1 MSNTITSLASTLT
14 QAVNEVQKGIVETQ
28 EQLASGKATL
38 NAAES
43 GVVSRLTAQVEGY
56 KSVGKNLTDAGSA
69 INVAQSALS
78 SVADILSQLKGLA
91 TQASSAGFA
100 SSDRDSLNKTFQ
112 NLINQIDQLVTS
124 ASVNGA
130 NLLNSDFGL
139 QITTGIDGTADS
151 QTQVSATNVKT
162 LVENLKDLLITGLQ
176 IDDLHFPASSLTTPV
191 STITS
196 NSGLPPTAT
205 TPTTTETQAGTAGVG
220 GTPRIETITFPN
232 LNAGASFTANGLT
245 LQLTSDMTGTQLATA
260 FAAKMA
266 SSSATTTYGNWDG
279 TISNAVTTS
288 RSNAVLT
295 CTRTTNGT
303 ASALV
308 LSQVSGTQTQTIA
321 LSTAN
326 MAQGNSIR
334 IGNLTFTAGPGPGNS
349 AGGISPQQV
358 TAAIVAYVN
367 SGVIPDPSIG
377 TFTNNIDAVV
387 QQEKLTFVGL
397 KNTDTFT
404 AGGLT
409 FTANTNVT
417 AEQVT
422 AAFLAKITN
431 ASTPNPSY
439 GAFTGSLTSG
449 IKNNPVNCGG
459 STTSL
464 TLSYDPSVAAGLGA
478 IPTSLVNA
486 SYTIQTLNNGT
497 GSASS
502 VTTSILRAGVN
513 ANTGTK
519 LTGGSAA
526 GISASVLSANTFS
539 LTTADPLTTGTTPAT
554 AGSLSLVSSTSNTTY
569 RNTLTFTNSSLLAG
583 NANLFPGD
591 SVTINGLTF
600 TASQTTTNQQVLDAF
615 KNAINSG
622 DTGNVYGV
630 FSNSDANGGTVAGK
644 ISEIHSLFT
653 AFDLGGGVLA
663 LDNVSSSAS
672 EKPVMTWNTQNSAI
686 ANANRASQIITG
698 QIDTVSTAQ
707 ASLSAAMAGL
717 EAQLKNATNIG
728 NGMQKTIDKIANID
742 PTALQANLQQLN
754 TQQSV
759 DYYLVSQ
766 MNTAAAAILS
776 IFR

>member
-78 SVADILSQLKGLA
+78 SVSDILSQLKGLA

-100 SSDRDSLNKTFQ
+100 SSDRDSLNQTFQ

-130 NLLNSDFGL
+130 NLLNTDFGL

-162 LVENLKDLLITGLQ
+162 LVDNLKDLLITGLQ
-176 IDDLHFPASSLTTPV
+176 IDDLHFPASNLTTPV

-196 NSGLPPTAT
+196 NSGNPPTAT
-205 TPTTTETQAGTAGVG
+205 TPTTTITTTGTSSATQV
-220 GTPRIETITFPN
+220 ETITFPN

-245 LQLTSDMTGTQLATA
+245 LQLTSDMTGSQLATA

-266 SSSATTTYGNWDG
+266 SSSATTTYGNWSG
-279 TISNAVTTS
+279 TITRAVGTS
-288 RSNAVLT
+288 ASNAVLT
-295 CTRTTNGT
+295 CTNSGGNGVV
-303 ASALV
+303 AQLV
-308 LSQVSGTQTQTIA
+308 LSKVSGTQTQTIA

-377 TFTNNIDAVV
+377 TFTNSIDAVV
-387 QQEKLTFVGL
+387 QQEKLTFVAL
-397 KNTDTFT
+397 RNTDTFT
-404 AGGLT
+404 ACGLT
-409 FTANTNVT
+409 FTANTSVT

-439 GAFTGSLTSG
+439 GSFGITTLTAG
-449 IKNNPVNCGG
+449 IKNNPVNSGG

-478 IPTSLVNA
+478 IPTSLINA

-497 GSASS
+497 GSANS
-502 VTTSILRAGVN
+502 VNTTILRAGAN

-554 AGSLSLVSSTSNTTY
+554 AGSISLVGSISNTTY
-569 RNTLTFTNSSLLAG
+569 RNALTFTNSSLLAG

-600 TASQTTTNQQVLDAF
+600 TANQTTTNQQVLNAF
-615 KNAINSG
+615 INAINSG
-622 DTGNVYGV
+622 DTGNVYGT

-644 ISEIHSLFT
+644 ISEIHSLFN

-663 LDNVSSSAS
+663 LDNISSSGS
-672 EKPVMTWNTQNSAI
+672 EKPVITWNTQNSAI

-728 NGMQKTIDKIANID
+728 NGMQKTVDKIANID

>member
-196 NSGLPPTAT
+196 NSGNPPTAT
-205 TPTTTETQAGTAGVG
+205 TPTSTITTTGDATNTQV
-220 GTPRIETITFPN
+220 ETITFPN

-266 SSSATTTYGNWDG
+266 SSSATTTYGNWSG
-279 TISNAVTTS
+279 TITRAVSTS
-288 RSNAVLT
+288 RSSAVLT
-295 CTRTTNGT
+295 CTNSGGVGVV
-303 ASALV
+303 SQLV
-308 LSQVSGTQTQTIA
+308 LSKISGAQTQTIA

-502 VTTSILRAGVN
+502 VTTSILRAGIN

>member
-78 SVADILSQLKGLA
+78 SVSDILSQLKGLA

-100 SSDRDSLNKTFQ
+100 SSDRDSLNQTFQ

-130 NLLNSDFGL
+130 NLLNTDFGL

-162 LVENLKDLLITGLQ
+162 LVDNLKDLLITGLQ
-176 IDDLHFPASSLTTPV
+176 IDDLHFPVSNLTTPV

-196 NSGLPPTAT
+196 NSGNPPTAT
-205 TPTTTETQAGTAGVG
+205 TPTTTITTTGTSSATQV
-220 GTPRIETITFPN
+220 ETITFPN

-245 LQLTSDMTGTQLATA
+245 LQLTSDMTGSQLATA
-260 FAAKMA
+260 FAAKMT
-266 SSSATTTYGNWDG
+266 SSSATTTYGNWSG
-279 TISNAVTTS
+279 TITRAVGTS
-288 RSNAVLT
+288 ASNAVLT
-295 CTRTTNGT
+295 CTNSGGDGVV
-303 ASALV
+303 AQLV
-308 LSQVSGTQTQTIA
+308 LSKVSGTQTQTIA

>member
-69 INVAQSALS
+69 INVAQSALT

-196 NSGLPPTAT
+196 NSGNPPTAT
-205 TPTTTETQAGTAGVG
+205 TPTSTITTTGDATHTQV
-220 GTPRIETITFPN
+220 ETITFPN

-266 SSSATTTYGNWDG
+266 SSSATTTYGNWSG
-279 TISNAVTTS
+279 SITRAVSTS
-288 RSNAVLT
+288 GSSAVLT
-295 CTRTTNGT
+295 CTNSGGVGVV
-303 ASALV
+303 SQLV
-308 LSQVSGTQTQTIA
+308 LSKISGAQTQTIA

>member
-28 EQLASGKATL
+28 DQLASGQATL

-69 INVAQSALS
+69 INVAQSALT

-196 NSGLPPTAT
+196 NSGNPPTAT
-205 TPTTTETQAGTAGVG
+205 TPTSTITTTGDATHTQV
-220 GTPRIETITFPN
+220 ETITFPN

-266 SSSATTTYGNWDG
+266 SSSATTTYGNWSG
-279 TISNAVTTS
+279 SITRAVSTS
-288 RSNAVLT
+288 GSSAVLT
-295 CTRTTNGT
+295 CTNSGGVGVV
-303 ASALV
+303 SQLV
-308 LSQVSGTQTQTIA
+308 LSKISGAQTQTIA